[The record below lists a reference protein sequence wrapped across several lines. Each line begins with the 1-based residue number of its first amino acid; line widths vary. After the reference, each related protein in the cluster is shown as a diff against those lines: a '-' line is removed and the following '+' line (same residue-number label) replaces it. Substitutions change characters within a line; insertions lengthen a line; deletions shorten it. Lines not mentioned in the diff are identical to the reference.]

1 MFLVDPK
8 VFSFVVKIL
17 TGRHFQNG
25 HHNTVQI
32 QHCPISTTFHM
43 LVDYDVPK

>member
-1 MFLVDPK
+1 LNMWVDNDVPNY
-8 VFSFVVKIL
+8 SWHRKIS

-25 HHNTVQI
+25 HHNTAQI

-43 LVDYDVPK
+43 WVDS